1 MPGLLV
7 AGPREAGHQLRRP
20 RAHSLK
26 LTLTLMDKESLCA
39 GRRGDGW
46 QREGGGDKGAPRRST
61 IQPRFCVFLDGER
74 WSRKGLRALPRQ
86 KNPRAVRSILGGL
99 LRKYHQ
105 WHHEAMQTSATCV
118 DCAKKTSSNTSK
130 PLYVQAAAF
139 IAVGANY
146 SHVVTESR

>member
-1 MPGLLV
+1 
-7 AGPREAGHQLRRP
+7 
-20 RAHSLK
+20 
-26 LTLTLMDKESLCA
+26 MDKESLCA

-74 WSRKGLRALPRQ
+74 WSREVEG
-86 KNPRAVRSILGGL
+86 S
-99 LRKYHQ
+99 KYHDRGT
-105 WHHEAMQTSATCV
+105 HVRFDLGRIVAKISPVAPRGNANKSACV
-118 DCAKKTSSNTSK
+118 DCAKNTSSYTSK
-130 PLYVQAAAF
+130 PLDVQAAAF